1 MTDCKSQ
8 NTKNVVKYF
17 MVKVGDENER
27 RISYTFIILVDSKIY
42 KIIREQSMSL
52 GIFTPN
58 LSCLNDYILK
68 AEAM

>member
-1 MTDCKSQ
+1 
-8 NTKNVVKYF
+8 